1 MIKIY
6 IPTLLKNCLENNLL
20 LIIYIFIL
28 RKEYVCM
35 YVSMYNVDGNEC
47 IEFYYFAC
55 ISSDSA
61 RFVYL
66 YILIDIK

>member
-1 MIKIY
+1 M
-6 IPTLLKNCLENNLL
+6 LKKSC
-20 LIIYIFIL
+20 IFINL
-28 RKEYVCM
+28 HIYFMEGICMYVCM
-35 YVSMYNVDGNEC
+35 YVHTMLMEC

-61 RFVYL
+61 CFAYL

>member
-1 MIKIY
+1 MERICI
-6 IPTLLKNCLENNLL
+6 
-20 LIIYIFIL
+20 
-28 RKEYVCM
+28 YVCM
-35 YVSMYNVDGNEC
+35 YVYTYYVDGNEC

-61 RFVYL
+61 CFAYL